1 MGIIPAMFHITRFTA
16 TLVSAIAL
24 TTIPV
29 SCNGDA
35 SGTLTSLFS
44 GNSPEEH
51 RLLSQQLQQS
61 REAIARL
68 DAQIQEAETL
78 NYSLSYEL
86 EKRLSNQGKLT
97 TPFTVKDIDKLH
109 LKTRD
114 FQYLEFSIKDMR
126 NELANYKKEFHAIQ
140 YQYNAYAAKLE
151 EFKKKFRLD

>member
-1 MGIIPAMFHITRFTA
+1 MGIIFAMLNIMRFTA
-16 TLVSAIAL
+16 TLVPAIAL
-24 TTIPV
+24 TTALV

-35 SGTLTSLFS
+35 SGSLASMFS

-68 DAQIQEAETL
+68 DAEIQEAETRDYRL
-78 NYSLSYEL
+78 GYDL

-97 TPFTVKDIDKLH
+97 TPFTVKDIEKLH

-114 FQYLEFSIKDMR
+114 FQYLEFSIRDMR

-140 YQYNAYAAKLE
+140 YQYNAYAAKLD